1 MSAAADVLFALEKY
15 YRQEPNA
22 TVKAD
27 KLLARYKAELL
38 ADAPTGRLRD
48 FTVVWTASDGS
59 DIPAT
64 ELRCVLCGHLVQGV
78 GPHTL
83 LDLTAL
89 ADSHHCQNTAAAPD
103 FFQVG
108 RTYTEPDG
116 STDWAFR
123 CDTITTHPADGER
136 TALGWRHFRGEW
148 SEYAYGEDDF
158 QIHLIADAITTTE
171 TEGR

>member
-1 MSAAADVLFALEKY
+1 MSARDVI
-15 YRQEPNA
+15 
-22 TVKAD
+22 
-27 KLLARYKAELL
+27 LLALTRYHRNSPDPHLAAKQTL
-38 ADAPTGRLRD
+38 ADYDAARTGRLRD
-48 FTVVWTASDGS
+48 FTPVFTTSDGS
-59 DIPAT
+59 DCPAT
-64 ELRCVLCGHLVQGV
+64 ELRDVLCGGLVQGV

-89 ADSHHCQNTAAAPD
+89 ADSHDCQNTAAAPD

-148 SEYAYGEDDF
+148 SECAYGEDDF
-158 QIHLIADAITTTE
+158 QIHLIADAITTS
-171 TEGR
+171 GSRS